1 MARKFLIMIA
11 AFAALALAVPVPSS
25 AAQAAAAQENA
36 NARSRM
42 LTDAYNATGRMLFR
56 QLSARPGNIVLSPF
70 SIGSAMTMALS
81 GARGATE
88 REMASVLEQRLARP
102 DMEAAAAEV
111 SGLIKRYDKS
121 AAPPSCPPG
130 MAATDTRCEVALP
143 ASGRCPFPAY
153 REGAVCVTA
162 GSFPPSAR
170 LLTANALMMPGSGD
184 LIAAD
189 YATLLRDKYEAEV
202 FRNADLDQINGWVKR
217 KTEGKIERILDRL
230 DPSTA
235 AVLLN
240 AVYFK
245 AKWAGDF
252 SPTATRVDIFNL
264 SSDQQISVPMMR
276 RAANYALAARPG
288 YRAVRMPYSVAQI
301 AMIIALPDEID
312 GLDALSRRLDDDEWA
327 ALSDAL
333 HAPAAAKT
341 VDLVLPRFKTSFDV
355 DLVSQFRAGGMTR
368 AFDARLADFSG
379 MSARP
384 PSEVPIAIG
393 SIRHRATIEVM
404 EDGTEAA
411 AATVVG
417 VEARAAPGPQ
427 QRVEIERF
435 YADHPFLFAIIDDA
449 SGAVL
454 FQGRM
459 VDPR

>member
-1 MARKFLIMIA
+1 
-11 AFAALALAVPVPSS
+11 
-25 AAQAAAAQENA
+25 
-36 NARSRM
+36 
-42 LTDAYNATGRMLFR
+42 
-56 QLSARPGNIVLSPF
+56 
-70 SIGSAMTMALS
+70 
-81 GARGATE
+81 
-88 REMASVLEQRLARP
+88 
-102 DMEAAAAEV
+102 
-111 SGLIKRYDKS
+111 
-121 AAPPSCPPG
+121 
-130 MAATDTRCEVALP
+130 MAA
-143 ASGRCPFPAY
+143 
-153 REGAVCVTA
+153 TA
-162 GSFPPSAR
+162 GSFPPSAQ
-170 LLTANALMMPGSGD
+170 LATANALMLPGPGD

-189 YATLLRDKYEAEV
+189 YATLLQDKYEAEV
-202 FRNADLDQINGWVKR
+202 FRNAALDQINGWVKR

-288 YRAVRMPYSVAQI
+288 YRAIRMPYRVAQI
-301 AMIIALPDEID
+301 AMIVVLPDEID

-333 HAPAAAKT
+333 RAPAAAKT
-341 VDLVLPRFKTSFDV
+341 ADLVLPRFKTSFDV
-355 DLVSQFRAGGMTR
+355 DLASQFRAGGMTR
-368 AFDARLADFSG
+368 AFDPKLADFSG

-384 PSEVPIAIG
+384 PSEAPIAIG